1 MKYVHYSGEFLS
13 VAGIRWRVEI
23 LLDSPAD
30 VVGDL
35 EFDAEPLTIEWGEE
49 SKEVPVCGSTATVN
63 IVSPGDRS
71 YVGLY
76 TEDPTGVRMDVYRNG
91 ALYWSGCLDPEFYEE
106 PYSSA
111 KGYTVSLTFSDF
123 GALDRMRY
131 DLTGKQRLGDIIN
144 YALDKAGIVFKF
156 IDRRLISGTA
166 EDGDLLNLMVDSS
179 NFYDEDHEAMSL
191 REVLDGILQPL
202 ALRMIQRNCVVC
214 IYDLNGLYNS
224 VTANRIDWQSTDQML
239 SVDKVYNNA
248 KITWSPY
255 VVDGDL
261 SGDGKVWVK
270 SSKYTDE
277 QAKAS
282 LNSVL
287 PTTLADGTELFAYH
301 YSKDLQDWAEEADLG
316 FVMLTNSAGKGA
328 TLHNNVHKFYKLL
341 PVEDGQDSEGIA
353 LRWLSVSNADSVING
368 IEYNFSLRVW
378 GVSPTWSSGGV
389 LAGAP
394 LITFSAID
402 LPAVSDE
409 GAQNL
414 RIKINLQMDP
424 RYNPYEDAAGAPPFS
439 YTGAINYYKEVA
451 NFVYVAV
458 AIKFQPAG
466 CDTVYVWTN
475 RGAVEQVPSVRI
487 IDSIDQTKGEW
498 VVYDGAT
505 TYGCLCWY
513 DPSKRESESG
523 VTGWKS
529 NRQAINPHVS
539 PLSSSLE
546 KADEGQLIPYPADAK
561 NGGKLWVEILEEPWV
576 VKDGSTSAGGISTEP
591 TFEEKNFYNMT
602 SWILMELPEITVERN
617 SLFDKALDTDDV
629 EYTGVLNSSA
639 REDITIDTICGTYAA
654 DITMARGAYYFPDGR
669 QVHEI
674 TRAGRTGQAENLLIG
689 TLYSQFGSRKTKLTG
704 TASMQGEGVVTYTDT
719 ASAGLKFML
728 VGAVENPREDTLS
741 GTWVEVWPDEYEE
754 I

>member
-23 LLDSPAD
+23 LLDSPAS
-30 VVGDL
+30 VVGEL

-49 SKEVPVCGSTATVN
+49 SKEVPVCGSTATLN

-71 YVGLY
+71 YVNLY
-76 TEDPTGVRMDVYRNG
+76 TENPTGVRMDVYRND
-91 ALYWSGCLDPEFYEE
+91 APYWSGCLDPEFYEE

-123 GALDRMRY
+123 GALDRIRY
-131 DLTGKQRLGDIIN
+131 DLTGKQSIGGIIN
-144 YALDKAGIVFKF
+144 YALDKAGILFKF
-156 IDRRLISGTA
+156 IDRRFISGTA
-166 EDGDLLNLMVDSS
+166 EGGDLLRLMVDSS
-179 NFYDEDHEAMSL
+179 NFYDEDNEAMSL

-202 ALRMIQRNCVVC
+202 ALRMIQRNCVAC

-224 VTANRIDWQSTDQML
+224 VTANHIDWQSTDQML

-255 VVDGDL
+255 VVDGNL

-282 LNSVL
+282 LNSVD
-287 PTTLADGTELFAYH
+287 PTTLSDGTELFAYH
-301 YSKDLQDWAEEADLG
+301 YSKDLQNWAEEADLG
-316 FVMLTNSAGKGA
+316 FVMLTNSEGKGA
-328 TLHNNVHKFYKLL
+328 TLHNNVHKFYKIL
-341 PVEDGQDSEGIA
+341 PVEDGLDSEGIA
-353 LRWLSVSNADSVING
+353 LRWLTVSNADSVVNG
-368 IEYNFSLRVW
+368 IEYHFSVKAW
-378 GVSPTWSSGGV
+378 GVAPTWSSGGII
-389 LAGAP
+389 AGAP

-402 LPAVSDE
+402 MPAVSDE
-409 GAQNL
+409 DAQNL
-414 RIKINLQMDP
+414 RIKINMQIDP

-439 YTGAINYYKEVA
+439 YTDAINYYKEVA

-466 CDTVYVWTN
+466 SDTVYVWTN
-475 RGAVEQVPSVRI
+475 RGTVEQVPSERI
-487 IDSIDQTKGEW
+487 IDGIDQTKGEW

-505 TYGCLCWY
+505 TYGYLCWY

-529 NRQAINPHVS
+529 NRQAINPHVM

-546 KADEGQLIPYPADAK
+546 KADEGQLIPYPTEAK
-561 NGGKLWVEILEEPWV
+561 NGGKLWVEILDEPWV
-576 VKDGSTSAGGISTEP
+576 VKDGSTSAGGISTAP
-591 TFEEKNFYNMT
+591 TSEEKYFYGLT

-639 REDITIDTICGTYAA
+639 REDIEIDTICGTGAD
-654 DITMARGAYYFPDGR
+654 DITMARGAYYYPDGR

-719 ASAGLKFML
+719 ASDGLKFML

-741 GTWVEVWPDEYEE
+741 GTWVEVRPDEYEE
-754 I
+754 V